1 MADIQ
6 KISMD
11 LAWATNG
18 DKVKPD
24 DAKIQAGWGV
34 ETIPRQTIN
43 WITNRQ
49 DNNIQY
55 MLQKGFAEWDAV
67 TEYIANKSYV
77 QYMGAVYR
85 ATATSTN
92 VTPGTDATKWV
103 LAFPEATNAMIAL
116 KGVTPAADRIPYFT
130 GATTA
135 GVTALTSFARSLL
148 DDTSAAVARATLG
161 AAVSGNNDDITGF
174 TKAIT
179 APTPDVSSNSTTVA
193 TTAYVVA
200 LLANYGVGATQARI
214 VTDFNAV
221 SISGFYR
228 ADGTNTANTP
238 FGAAVPQTLLHIA
251 YNNTGHFQ
259 MAAMLTG
266 ATDISPNL
274 AWRMCAGGV
283 WSAWQTVAGLKS
295 PVFTGNPQAPTVAGD
310 NNSTTIATTAHVQSK
325 LDLYGH
331 GGNVA
336 IRDNA
341 DLNTLM
347 TQGDYYVTA
356 PTNGP
361 LPDNGYL
368 QVFANRVNNFGMQ
381 MYASG
386 TSSASNIWFRRMFN
400 GTWGAW
406 AQIPQTDNPL
416 FTQAI
421 TVDNQ
426 ANNAATYA
434 ILRGKPSF
442 AKLVSFRTAATARFE
457 IGTNAD
463 VENGNN
469 VGSNFA
475 VSRFADDGS
484 YIDQPL
490 RIDRATGTTSLSSLN
505 VGGTLTAPTAAA
517 GTNSTVVATTAFVQ
531 TVRAALQ
538 TNIDAKAPLAS
549 PALTGT
555 PTAPTAA
562 QGTNTAQIATTAFV
576 AAAVGGGALGFTPVQ
591 QGGGIG
597 QNAGTA
603 NKVYI
608 GWSSGSLLKATVDTT
623 DLGNFWMSS
632 NFDPNSK
639 ANTTN
644 PSFTGALTHRGGN
657 IFFQPSDAVNAGL
670 EIGHIGGT
678 ATAPYIDFHSGATA
692 TDYDFRISAGSGTG
706 AAGGGNL
713 TFQGALLDLTPVG
726 QVRVGTAA
734 LNDSSTRAASTAF
747 VINQLNSFRTNQ
759 TFLQA
764 LTVDNSA
771 NNAEAAVFVRGKP
784 SQTRTLTFQSNN
796 QSRFE
801 IGVSSDAETGSNAG
815 SHFFINLFNDDG
827 TNAATPFFINRSTRM
842 TSILALNVDTGIGT
856 ASLNVASTSSLA
868 AASATSPL
876 TNNKSTRVAT
886 TSWVY
891 GQYVGSVGQSGGTPT
906 GAIIERGSN
915 GNGEYIRYADGTQ
928 ICWSNNSSLGQY
940 TVTTGAPVQGLYYS
954 GAFTF
959 TFPAAFVST
968 PTVTHSATNQYGYFT
983 WTAVDASPTT
993 TQSPAIYLVAPSNT
1007 AKGNM
1012 MYMAVGRWY

>member
-77 QYMGAVYR
+77 QYAGVVYKAV
-85 ATATSTN
+85 ATNTN
-92 VTPGTDATKWV
+92 VTPGTDATKWI
-103 LAFPEATNAMIAL
+103 LAFPEATNAMLAL
-116 KGVTPAADRIPYFT
+116 KALTPAADRLPYFT
-130 GATTA
+130 GTATA

-148 DDTSAAVARATLG
+148 DDTSASVARATLG
-161 AAVSGNNDDITGF
+161 AAVAGLNDDITGF

-179 APTPDVSSNSTTVA
+179 APTADVSSNSTAVA
-193 TTAYVVA
+193 TTAFVVA
-200 LLANYGVGATQARI
+200 LLANYGVGANQARI
-214 VTDFNAV
+214 TTDFNNV

-238 FGAAVPQTLLHIA
+238 FGSGVPQTLLHIA
-251 YNNTGHFQ
+251 YNSTGHFQ

-295 PVFTGNPQAPTVAGD
+295 PVFTGNPQAPTVSAD
-310 NNSTTIATTAHVQSK
+310 NNSTSIATTAFVQSK
-325 LDLYGH
+325 LNMFGT
-331 GGNVA
+331 GGVVA
-336 IRDNA
+336 VREGA
-341 DLNTLM
+341 DLNTFV
-347 TQGDYYVTA
+347 TPGNYYVVA
-356 PTNGP
+356 PTNAP
-361 LPDNGYL
+361 LSDNGYL
-368 QVFANRVNNFGMQ
+368 QVYANRVNSYNMQ
-381 MYASG
+381 VYTSG
-386 TSSASNIWFRRMFN
+386 TSASTGIWYRRMFDN
-400 GTWGAW
+400 TWTAW
-406 AQIPQTDNPL
+406 MQLAGTDNAN
-416 FTQAI
+416 FTQSL

-426 ANNAATYA
+426 ANNASTNV
-434 ILRGKPSF
+434 IVRGKAGF
-442 AKLVSFRTAATARFE
+442 AKLLSFRSAATARFE

-463 VENGNN
+463 AESGNN
-469 VGSNFA
+469 VGSNFV

-484 YIDQPL
+484 YIDQPF
-490 RIDRATGTTSLSSLN
+490 RIDRATGVTNLSALN
-505 VGGTLTAPTAAA
+505 VGGTLTAPTPAA
-517 GTNSTVVATTAFVQ
+517 GTNSTVVATTAFVKNVQ
-531 TVRAALQ
+531 TFLQ
-538 TNIDAKAPLAS
+538 TAIDGKAPLAS

-562 QGTNTAQIATTAFV
+562 QGTNSTQIATTAFV
-576 AAAVGGGALGFTPVQ
+576 ASALGGSALGFTPVQ
-591 QGGGIG
+591 QGGGIN

-603 NKVYI
+603 NKIYI
-608 GWSSGSLLKATVDTT
+608 GWSSGSLLKATVDST

-632 NFDPNSK
+632 NFDPATK
-639 ANTTN
+639 ANLASPT
-644 PSFTGALTHRGGN
+644 FTGVLTTVGNSLVVNPTDGGN
-657 IFFQPSDAVNAGL
+657 AGIEL
-670 EIGHIGGT
+670 GSTRGQ
-678 ATAPYIDFHSGATA
+678 ASSAFIDFHTGATA
-692 TDYDFRISAGSGTG
+692 TDYDFRISGGNGSGS
-706 AAGGGNL
+706 AGGGNL

-726 QVRVGTAA
+726 LVRSTTPA
-734 LNDSSTRAASTAF
+734 LNDSSTRVATTAF
-747 VINQLNSFRTNQ
+747 VINQLTSFRTNQ

-771 NNAEAAVFVRGKP
+771 NNGEAAIFVRGKP
-784 SQTRTLTFQSNN
+784 AQTRKVTFQSNN

-827 TNAATPFFINRSTRM
+827 TNAATPFFINRSTRL
-842 TSILALNVDTGIGT
+842 TSILALNVDTGASM

-891 GQYVGSVGQSGGTPT
+891 GQYVGSVGQSGGSPT

-928 ICWSNNSSLGQY
+928 ICWSNNTSLGQY
-940 TVTTGAPVQGLYYS
+940 TVTTSAPVQGLYYS

-959 TFPAAFVST
+959 TYPASFVT
-968 PTVTHSATNQYGYFT
+968 IPTVTHSATNQYGYFI